1 VDTVVGDD
9 EGSRRVKDD
18 DVEKACDGD
27 NAASDDAIMKRVVR
41 KFIVSSYSIVSSS
54 PSILLFFPFPTNVF
68 VALTS
73 STPPDAGTRAASTQ
87 PQKQPTY
94 VSQ

>member
-1 VDTVVGDD
+1 MDTCVGDD
-9 EGSRRVKDD
+9 EGNRRVKDD

-54 PSILLFFPFPTNVF
+54 PSILLFFPTNVF
-68 VALTS
+68 ALALTS
-73 STPPDAGTRAASTQ
+73 STPPDAGTRAASNST
-87 PQKQPTY
+87 PQNND
-94 VSQ
+94 

>member
-1 VDTVVGDD
+1 
-9 EGSRRVKDD
+9 VKDD

-54 PSILLFFPFPTNVF
+54 PSILPI
-68 VALTS
+68 S
-73 STPPDAGTRAASTQ
+73 SQLR
-87 PQKQPTY
+87 
-94 VSQ
+94 V